1 LIAHKCFLLMLF
13 FIKKNA
19 KVAFRNFKREF
30 LGKIK

>member
-1 LIAHKCFLLMLF
+1 MLF
-13 FIKKNA
+13 IDAIFIKKNA